1 MRRAASFRVQGKEF
15 QSSDDKTKTLAEL
28 IRSSSMKNE
37 MVIGEKKAEHSMKE
51 TKHNEDVYKVE
62 DWQRGLVLVCPAK
75 KWIVS

>member
-1 MRRAASFRVQGKEF
+1 
-15 QSSDDKTKTLAEL
+15 
-28 IRSSSMKNE
+28 MKNE